1 MERFGE
7 LYMTEKKYFVLMK
20 GGKDTTQVFHSKQP
34 RGAALKAATRGETDI
49 RLRER
54 GTVKVHV
61 FTGKKEMV
69 PKPASAPAWLPD
81 KINKAN
87 VKKIRIDRI

>member
-1 MERFGE
+1 
-7 LYMTEKKYFVLMK
+7 MTEKKYFVLMK

-49 RLRER
+49 KLRER
-54 GTVKVHV
+54 GTGKVHV
-61 FTGKKEMV
+61 FKGEKNKV
-69 PKPASAPAWLPD
+69 PKTANAPEWLPD
-81 KINKAN
+81 MINKAN

>member
-1 MERFGE
+1 
-7 LYMTEKKYFVLMK
+7 MK

-49 RLRER
+49 KLRER
-54 GTVKVHV
+54 GTGKVHV
-61 FTGKKEMV
+61 FKGEKNEV
-69 PKPASAPAWLPD
+69 PKPANAPAWLPD
-81 KINKAN
+81 MINKAN